1 MGTIWNV
8 WNILKSRFFLKIL
21 EHSEMF
27 SILCIFFSYLEMSRN
42 VFNNSKWLGVYFRW
56 LLLLFKRANG
66 PPVPA
71 HDIDLPYAPTSA
83 RSDSSVY
90 SLLVHLLLLFLVFA
104 HASLTFHFSLQFAI
118 PVCSLLFDFVAC

>member
-8 WNILKSRFFLKIL
+8 WNILKSRFFWKFWNILKC
-21 EHSEMF
+21 SQYF
-27 SILCIFFSYLEMSRN
+27 CIFLSYLETSRN